1 MGMGIGERAERLAVR
16 KDYMTLWQTSLMD
29 TMKTDCRLITPS
41 PCFLNGSPNCI
52 SFALRKRALHNE
64 MSRYQCCAGYMPCS
78 GKCQENKC
86 PTFCLCM
93 EVSCCF
99 SSSVQSTRYLIQ
111 DEYNIKTTKC
121 DNCLIAFMVILAEI
135 ACICHLVACL
145 TGNSELE
152 DLAEILTCISDL
164 VYCTV
169 CACMQTQH
177 KLELDHRHSI
187 PWGDP
192 GVMMV
197 PAVQEMSRFDQA
209 VPPTVRQ
216 PLGLPPGQL
225 PPVQQPLL
233 PPGQYPPGQ
242 YPPAQQQGQWQQQ
255 QPPYGCAYPP
265 PYMPAYPANPQQS
278 PPPGYAASGYPLP
291 PPGYYPPGSQ
301 GPGYYPPGCPPPP
314 QHFPSDEHP
323 QNPPLSP
330 PPPPAQAPT
339 KPKDSM

>member
-29 TMKTDCRLITPS
+29 TMKTDCRFPIAFHL
-41 PCFLNGSPNCI
+41 PCGSEH
-52 SFALRKRALHNE
+52 S
-64 MSRYQCCAGYMPCS
+64 
-78 GKCQENKC
+78 
-86 PTFCLCM
+86 
-93 EVSCCF
+93 
-99 SSSVQSTRYLIQ
+99 
-111 DEYNIKTTKC
+111 TTKC
-121 DNCLIAFMVILAEI
+121 QGTNVVRVTCRAAAFMVILAEI

-169 CACMQTQH
+169 CACMQVWNNFNRVLTQH

-301 GPGYYPPGCPPPP
+301 GPAYELRFTSVDQDYKR
-314 QHFPSDEHP
+314 SRRVIE
-323 QNPPLSP
+323 
-330 PPPPAQAPT
+330 
-339 KPKDSM
+339 